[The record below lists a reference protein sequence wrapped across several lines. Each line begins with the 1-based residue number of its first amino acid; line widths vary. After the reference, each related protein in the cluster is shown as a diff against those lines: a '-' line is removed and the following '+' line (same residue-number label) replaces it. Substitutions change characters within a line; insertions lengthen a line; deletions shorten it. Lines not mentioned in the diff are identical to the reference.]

1 MKELRLNKEE
11 KKLIDLAEQNG
22 FEQWS
27 YKSWR
32 RNTEGMKE
40 SLTKSMVNKGEWS
53 FVREYESG
61 TRIKI
66 TASDIEDISYYVI
79 F

>member
-1 MKELRLNKEE
+1 MKELRLNKGE
-11 KKLIDLAEQNG
+11 KELVALAKKHG
-22 FEQWS
+22 FEEWS

-32 RNTEGMKE
+32 KHSPHADY

-53 FVREYESG
+53 VVKRYCTG
-61 TRIKI
+61 TKVKI
-66 TASDIEDISYYVI
+66 TSKDIEDISYYVI

>member
-22 FEQWS
+22 FEEWS

-32 RNTEGMKE
+32 RSGEGVKE

-66 TASDIEDISYYVI
+66 TARDIEDISYYVI